1 MIKNRCFDT
10 GDNFSNTAFAKQEN
24 ANVNDN
30 MNFAMPG
37 VCQPPIYECPQERCC
52 HREIYHEVKHIVP
65 VNTRVINHHII
76 HHTYTPMYTCCEEN
90 ECSNVYDNKCGM

>member
-30 MNFAMPG
+30 MNFAMP
-37 VCQPPIYECPQERCC
+37 I
-52 HREIYHEVKHIVP
+52 
-65 VNTRVINHHII
+65 
-76 HHTYTPMYTCCEEN
+76 
-90 ECSNVYDNKCGM
+90 S

>member
-52 HREIYHEVKHIVP
+52 HREIHHEVKHIVP

-76 HHTYTPMYTCCEEN
+76 HHTVCLSLFDCHIY
-90 ECSNVYDNKCGM
+90 NKKQMLR

>member
-1 MIKNRCFDT
+1 MIKNRCFDI

-52 HREIYHEVKHIVP
+52 HREIHHEVKHIVP

>member
-37 VCQPPIYECPQERCC
+37 VCQPPIYECPKKG
-52 HREIYHEVKHIVP
+52 V
-65 VNTRVINHHII
+65 VIEKFTMKLNILF
-76 HHTYTPMYTCCEEN
+76 P
-90 ECSNVYDNKCGM
+90 